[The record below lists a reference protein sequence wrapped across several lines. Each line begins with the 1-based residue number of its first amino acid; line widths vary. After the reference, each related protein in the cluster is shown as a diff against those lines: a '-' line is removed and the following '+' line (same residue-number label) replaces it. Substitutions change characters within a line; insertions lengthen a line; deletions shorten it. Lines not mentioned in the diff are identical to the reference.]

1 MNGANIPIPSRCSVV
16 LVDKMAQEVPAPE
29 LHQYGAGANGV
40 GCVRGFEVESPI
52 GPAAVVV
59 AGVGPQDS
67 LEVPMADKR
76 PVQAL
81 GSN

>member
-1 MNGANIPIPSRCSVV
+1 
-16 LVDKMAQEVPAPE
+16 VDKTAQEVPAPE

-40 GCVRGFEVESPI
+40 GCVRGVEVESPM

-59 AGVGPQDS
+59 ADVDPQGS
-67 LEVPMADKR
+67 LEVPMAASKR
-76 PVQAL
+76 PVEAL